1 MKRVHSLNR
10 GTNKSSQ
17 KSVWSEK
24 FREMYEKYEKL
35 PTKKKALKLLSEA
48 RR

>member
-10 GTNKSSQ
+10 GRSESSQ
-17 KSVWSEK
+17 KSVWGEK
-24 FREMYEKYEKL
+24 FREMYEKL
-35 PTKKKALKLLSEA
+35 PTKKEALKLLSEA